1 MEGWRNYVARFS
13 SLLVTGVIL
22 SACYAPTV
30 TPTQSEIVIEPFAS
44 EVIETEVPTLES
56 TLTNTPIPS
65 PTFTPRP
72 PPVKV
77 DMETLELMASEWPST
92 DLYSVEQITFGDL
105 LSISSKV
112 YSGAGGSEATV
123 EDGLLSHLAHQ
134 GIIPGDKYP
143 EMDEIIKGPMD
154 VYLNLREDL
163 EGLGV
168 VLIPPTPT
176 PILIHPKGK
185 VVTHHKNQETGFEWF
200 SYVPNSMKLNDDVII
215 VINGFQCCCEE
226 EQIGSTKG
234 WLNNF
239 SHYAEEYKF
248 VFLFPAIPKNCPGE
262 SQGLDRWSYHY
273 PKYIFTTNPDYPFY
287 RIDLKLN
294 AMIDE
299 LMKILK
305 EDGYDVHSKVFMFG
319 YSIDSHHANRY
330 SLIHPERVEA
340 FAAGGTAGEI
350 SLPFDSLD
358 GSPLNWWF
366 GIANIEHLT
375 KKPFNSEA
383 YNDINQFF
391 FWGEQDLANYHL
403 EEGCRYEGGA
413 FCRWY
418 YYWGDDLV
426 TALREQCSFLQDKG
440 LNVVCKEYQ
449 GLAHDFY
456 DTMRDDVFKLFDE
469 IRREKLGK

>member
-1 MEGWRNYVARFS
+1 MMNRYMQLFTIFI
-13 SLLVTGVIL
+13 LVTLLHSCAAL
-22 SACYAPTV
+22 SITSSQSSQAPTQEN
-30 TPTQSEIVIEPFAS
+30 TSIS
-44 EVIETEVPTLES
+44 SS
-56 TLTNTPIPS
+56 TH
-65 PTFTPRP
+65 TFTPSPIP
-72 PPVKV
+72 PTATQTATAPP
-77 DMETLELMASEWPST
+77 EPP
-92 DLYSVEQITFGDL
+92 DLAKFGDINKVCPASSAVKL
-105 LSISSKV
+105 EPGVIFGVLSDVAHDCYGWVSPDVSK
-112 YSGAGGSEATV
+112 E
-123 EDGLLSHLAHQ
+123 EGLLSHLKIIYKVFDGTTMPERDTLIDQ
-134 GIIPGDKYP
+134 EVEIFINSSPENLDLLGI
-143 EMDEIIKGPMD
+143 
-154 VYLNLREDL
+154 
-163 EGLGV
+163 
-168 VLIPPTPT
+168 VLTPT
-176 PILIHPKGK
+176 PILIHPKGE
-185 VVTHHKNQETGFEWF
+185 VVTHHKNQKTGFEWF
-200 SYVPNSMKLNDDVII
+200 SYVPNSMTLNDDVII
-215 VINGFQCCCEE
+215 VINGFQCCCEQ

-234 WLNNF
+234 WLHDF
-239 SHYAEEYKF
+239 SHYAEKYKF

-299 LMKILK
+299 LMEILK
-305 EDGYDVHSKVFMFG
+305 EDGYDVHPKVFMFG
-319 YSIDSHHANRY
+319 YSIDSLHANRY

-340 FAAGGTAGEI
+340 FAAGGSAGEI
-350 SLPFDSLD
+350 SLPFDSID

-383 YNDINQFF
+383 YYDISQFY
-391 FWGEQDLANYHL
+391 FWGDQDLANYHL

-418 YYWGDDLV
+418 YYWGKDLV
-426 TALREQCSFLQDKG
+426 TALREQCSFLQDMG